1 MSKLQFTMVIHCI
14 SQGFSFMVCH
24 EQYLE
29 MLHIHL
35 LELFVLWCLLCMYLF
50 VGIFCTLYY
59 FFVIQRRYVSMY
71 MVIMEITCHMK
82 FTNVLLLLLGK
93 IYKII

>member
-1 MSKLQFTMVIHCI
+1 
-14 SQGFSFMVCH
+14 
-24 EQYLE
+24 

-59 FFVIQRRYVSMY
+59 FFCYPKKICFNVYGNHGDNLPSEIYQYVVIITRQDIQNYINLISIIFN
-71 MVIMEITCHMK
+71 IM
-82 FTNVLLLLLGK
+82 
-93 IYKII
+93 